1 MFLQGQLGQVISRLF
16 PFKRGL
22 CHAYWAANFWAIYST
37 IDKGLAIVGKL
48 HINKLNKHL
57 TIYDYSGS
65 RLGLVHGAQG
75 GGMTS
80 GLVGDMTTLVL
91 PSVPPIVTVLLTLL
105 TWMVSIKLLNF

>member
-1 MFLQGQLGQVISRLF
+1 LF

-48 HINKLNKHL
+48 HKLINLP
-57 TIYDYSGS
+57 TIFMTITGS
-65 RLGLVHGAQG
+65 RLGLIHSAQG

-105 TWMVSIKLLNF
+105 TWMVSIIVYK